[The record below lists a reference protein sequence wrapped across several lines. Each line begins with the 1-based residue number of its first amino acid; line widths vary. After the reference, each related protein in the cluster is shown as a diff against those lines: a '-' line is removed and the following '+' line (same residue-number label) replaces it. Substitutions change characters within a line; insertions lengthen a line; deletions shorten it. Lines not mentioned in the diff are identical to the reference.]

1 MLRQTQHEVKPTNP
15 RTHKTHKTQ
24 EPINLKNSLNPWYP
38 KPIPILNSQPYERQ
52 IKNERIIYMKPVVL
66 IVLDGVGYTERTEGN
81 AVLAANT
88 PNLDAY
94 RKKYPRSLLGASGEA
109 VGLPQGFQGSSEVGH
124 LSMGAGKVVI
134 QELKRINDQL
144 ESGQIYAGDLW
155 KTMMSQWKENNSS
168 FHLLGLLQDEGV
180 HAHYDHLFKFIQQAV
195 TENPTGKIVVHPF
208 LDGRDTPPR
217 SALEHLRKLE
227 VLIADLENVSIG
239 TLMGRYYG
247 MDRGKVWETTD
258 IAYDCIVSGIGRN
271 TSNAA
276 EAIQSS
282 WENDKTPS
290 GEDMFDEY
298 VLPYVMDG
306 YSGVKDGDVVLHTNY
321 RQDRATQLTLAFTS
335 KDYPGSTKAP
345 LDILYAGMTAYYD
358 GFDNFL
364 LVEAG
369 DNDAE
374 AIVTVG
380 QLIAE
385 AGLHQLRMAET
396 QKFPHVTSFFNGK
409 LTTAYKNEDRVELK
423 GRFDPS
429 SFADHP
435 EMEAYR
441 VTEAFLTE
449 LAKDKYDFI
458 MVNYANGDMVGHT
471 GSFDA
476 GVKAVEVLDE
486 CVGQIVPEILA
497 RDGQIL
503 MTADHG
509 NVDQMIDYETGAVR
523 TSHSLN
529 PVELLY
535 MASQEKLNIDLSDGC
550 LSDIGVTLLD
560 LLGVKA
566 PADMDAKILITKK

>member
-1 MLRQTQHEVKPTNP
+1 
-15 RTHKTHKTQ
+15 
-24 EPINLKNSLNPWYP
+24 
-38 KPIPILNSQPYERQ
+38 
-52 IKNERIIYMKPVVL
+52 MKPVVL

-88 PNLDAY
+88 PNMDAY

-109 VGLPQGFQGSSEVGH
+109 VGLPDGFQGSSEVGH
-124 LSMGAGKVVI
+124 LSMGAGRVVI

-144 ESGQIYAGDLW
+144 ESGQIYSGKLW
-155 KTMMSQWKENNSS
+155 QAMMSQWKVKNST

-180 HAHYDHLFKFIQQAV
+180 HAHYDHLFKFIRQAV
-195 TENPTGKIVVHPF
+195 KENPAGKIAVHPF
-208 LDGRDTPPR
+208 MDGRDTPPR
-217 SALEHLRKLE
+217 SGLEHLAKLE
-227 VLIADLENVSIG
+227 AVINDFENVSIG

-247 MDRGKVWETTD
+247 MDRGNVWEITD
-258 IAYDCIVSGIGRN
+258 QAYDCVVFGKGQGM
-271 TSNAA
+271 TSPAD
-276 EAIQSS
+276 AIQAS
-282 WENDKTPS
+282 WEKDKTPS

-298 VLPYVMDG
+298 IPPFVMDG
-306 YSGVKDGDVVLHTNY
+306 YTGVNAGDIVLHTNY
-321 RQDRATQLTLAFTS
+321 RQDRATQLTKAFVE
-335 KDYPGSTKAP
+335 KDYPGSPKPP
-345 LDILYAGMTAYYD
+345 LDVLYAGMTAYYD
-358 GFDNFL
+358 GFENFL
-364 LVEAG
+364 LVETRA
-369 DNDAE
+369 DDAE
-374 AIVTVG
+374 PPVTVG

-409 LTTAYKNEDRVELK
+409 LTTPYKNEERVELK
-423 GRFDPS
+423 GRFDPA

-441 VTEAFLTE
+441 VTDAFLE
-449 LAKDKYDFI
+449 QLAADKYDFI

-471 GSFDA
+471 GNFDA

-486 CVGQIVPEILA
+486 CLA
-497 RDGQIL
+497 KIIPATLERDGQIL

-535 MASQEKLNIDLSDGC
+535 MADDSKLHIELSDGVLSDLGVTILDLLNID
-550 LSDIGVTLLD
+550 IPTELD
-560 LLGVKA
+560 ARV
-566 PADMDAKILITKK
+566 LITRK

>member
-1 MLRQTQHEVKPTNP
+1 
-15 RTHKTHKTQ
+15 
-24 EPINLKNSLNPWYP
+24 
-38 KPIPILNSQPYERQ
+38 
-52 IKNERIIYMKPVVL
+52 MKPVVL

-88 PNLDAY
+88 PNLDSY

-109 VGLPQGFQGSSEVGH
+109 VGLPVGFQGSSEVGH
-124 LSMGAGKVVI
+124 LSMGAGTVVI

-144 ESGQIYAGDLW
+144 ESGQIYNSDLW
-155 KTMMSQWKENNSS
+155 KAMMQQWQAKEST

-180 HAHYDHLFKFIQQAV
+180 HAHYDHLFRFIRQASS
-195 TENPTGKIVVHPF
+195 EYPAGKIVIHPF

-227 VLIADLENVSIG
+227 SVMAEFKNVSMG

-258 IAYDCIVSGIGRN
+258 KAYECIVSGKGRIM
-271 TSNAA
+271 TSAS
-276 EAIQSS
+276 EAIQTS
-282 WENDKTPS
+282 WKNDKTPS

-298 VLPYVMDG
+298 VEPFVMEG
-306 YSGVKDGDVVLHTNY
+306 YTGIHDGDVVLHTNY

-335 KDYPGSTKAP
+335 KDYPGAPKAN
-345 LDILYAGMTAYYD
+345 LDIIYAGMTAYYD
-358 GFDNFL
+358 GFKNFL
-364 LVEAG
+364 LADAG
-369 DNDAE
+369 GDDAE
-374 AIVTVG
+374 PSVTVG

-409 LTTAYKNEDRVELK
+409 LTTPYKNEDREELK
-423 GRFDPS
+423 GRFDPA

-441 VTEAFLTE
+441 VTEKFLE
-449 LAKDKYDFI
+449 KLEEDKYDFI

-471 GSFDA
+471 GNFDA

-486 CVGQIVPEILA
+486 CIARIIPAILA

-535 MASQEKLNIDLSDGC
+535 IANETHLNVALSDGC
-550 LSDIGVTLLD
+550 LSDIGVTVLD
-560 LLGVKA
+560 LLGIEA
-566 PADMDAKILITKK
+566 PPEMDAKNLIKRK

>member
-1 MLRQTQHEVKPTNP
+1 
-15 RTHKTHKTQ
+15 
-24 EPINLKNSLNPWYP
+24 
-38 KPIPILNSQPYERQ
+38 
-52 IKNERIIYMKPVVL
+52 MKPVVL

-109 VGLPQGFQGSSEVGH
+109 VGLPAGFQGSSEVGH

-144 ESGQIYAGDLW
+144 ESGQIYNSDLW
-155 KTMMSQWKENNSS
+155 KSMMQQWQTGDST
-168 FHLLGLLQDEGV
+168 FHLLGLMQDEGV
-180 HAHYDHLFKFIQQAV
+180 HAHYDHLFRFIRQASL
-195 TENPTGKIVVHPF
+195 EYPAGKIVIHPF

-217 SALEHLRKLE
+217 SALEHLTRLE
-227 VLIADLENVSIG
+227 GVMAKFQNVSIG

-247 MDRGKVWETTD
+247 MDRGKVWAITD
-258 IAYDCIVSGIGRN
+258 RAYDCIVSAKGRPM
-271 TSNAA
+271 TSASD
-276 EAIQSS
+276 AIQTS
-282 WENDKTPS
+282 WEKDKTPS

-298 VLPYVMDG
+298 VEPFVMEG
-306 YSGVKDGDVVLHTNY
+306 YTGIHAGDVVLHTNY
-321 RQDRATQLTLAFTS
+321 RQDRATQLTLAFTE
-335 KDYPGSTKAP
+335 KDYPGTPKP
-345 LDILYAGMTAYYD
+345 NLDIIYAGMTAYYD
-358 GFDNFL
+358 GFENFL
-364 LVEAG
+364 LANAGGEEA
-369 DNDAE
+369 E
-374 AIVTVG
+374 PSVTVG

-409 LTTAYKNEDRVELK
+409 LTTPYKNEDRKELK
-423 GRFDPS
+423 GRFDPA

-441 VTEAFLTE
+441 VTEAFLE
-449 LAKDKYDFI
+449 KLEEDKYDFM

-471 GSFDA
+471 GNFDA
-476 GVKAVEVLDE
+476 GVQAVEVLDE
-486 CVGQIVPEILA
+486 CIAQIIPAILA

-509 NVDQMIDYETGAVR
+509 NVDQMLDYETGAVR

-535 MASQEKLNIDLSDGC
+535 IATESHLNVELSDGC
-550 LSDIGVTLLD
+550 LSDIGVTVLD
-560 LLGVKA
+560 LLGIAA
-566 PADMDAKILITKK
+566 PPEMDAKILITKR

>member
-1 MLRQTQHEVKPTNP
+1 
-15 RTHKTHKTQ
+15 
-24 EPINLKNSLNPWYP
+24 
-38 KPIPILNSQPYERQ
+38 
-52 IKNERIIYMKPVVL
+52 MKPVVL

-88 PNLDAY
+88 PHLDSY

-109 VGLPQGFQGSSEVGH
+109 VGLPAGFQGSSEVGH

-144 ESGQIYAGDLW
+144 ESGQIYASGLW
-155 KTMMSQWKENNSS
+155 KSMMKQWHEKNST

-180 HAHYDHLFKFIQQAV
+180 HAHYDHLFKFIRQASA
-195 TENPTGKIVVHPF
+195 ENPSGEIVIHPF

-217 SALEHLRKLE
+217 SSLEHLSKLE
-227 VLIADLENVSIG
+227 QVMSEVENVSIG
-239 TLMGRYYG
+239 TIMGRYYG
-247 MDRGKVWETTD
+247 MDRGKVWEITD
-258 IAYDCIVSGIGRN
+258 QGYDCIVSAKGRPM
-271 TSNAA
+271 TSAA
-276 EAIQSS
+276 EAIQAS
-282 WENDKTPS
+282 WETDKTPA

-298 VLPYVMDG
+298 IQPFVMEG
-306 YSGVKDGDVVLHTNY
+306 YSGIHDGDVVLHTNY
-321 RQDRATQLTLAFTS
+321 RQDRATQLTLAFTA
-335 KDYPGSTKAP
+335 KDYDGTPKSK
-345 LDILYAGMTAYYD
+345 LDIIYAGMTAYYD
-358 GFDNFL
+358 GFDSFL
-364 LVEAG
+364 LAASGGEVTEPS
-369 DNDAE
+369 
-374 AIVTVG
+374 VTVG

-385 AGLHQLRMAET
+385 QGLHQLRMAET

-409 LTTAYKNEDRVELK
+409 LTTPYKNEDREELK
-423 GRFDPS
+423 GRFDPA

-441 VTEAFLTE
+441 VTERFLE
-449 LAKDKYDFI
+449 KLEEDKYEFI

-471 GSFDA
+471 GNFEA

-486 CVGQIVPEILA
+486 CISTIVPAILA
-497 RDGQIL
+497 HEGQVL

-535 MASQEKLNIDLSDGC
+535 MADESLLNIELSNGC
-550 LSDIGVTLLD
+550 LSDVGITILN
-560 LLGVKA
+560 LLGIN
-566 PADMDAKILITKK
+566 PTPDMDAKNLISRK

>member
-1 MLRQTQHEVKPTNP
+1 
-15 RTHKTHKTQ
+15 
-24 EPINLKNSLNPWYP
+24 
-38 KPIPILNSQPYERQ
+38 
-52 IKNERIIYMKPVVL
+52 MKPVVL

-88 PNLDAY
+88 PNLDSY
-94 RKKYPRSLLGASGEA
+94 RNKYPRSLLGASGEA
-109 VGLPQGFQGSSEVGH
+109 VGLPAGFQGSSEVGH

-144 ESGQIYAGDLW
+144 ESGKIYNSDLW
-155 KTMMSQWKENNSS
+155 KTMMQQWHEKKST
-168 FHLLGLLQDEGV
+168 FHLMGLLQDEGV
-180 HAHYDHLFKFIQQAV
+180 HAHYDHLFKFIRQASI
-195 TENPTGKIVVHPF
+195 ENPGGKIVIHPF

-217 SALEHLRKLE
+217 SALEHLGKLE
-227 VLIADLENVSIG
+227 QVMSETDNVTIG

-247 MDRGKVWETTD
+247 MDRGKVWEITD
-258 IAYDCIVSGIGRN
+258 RGYDCIVSGKGRAM
-271 TSNAA
+271 TSAT
-276 EAIQSS
+276 ESIQTS
-282 WENDKTPS
+282 WEKDKTPS

-298 VLPYVMDG
+298 IEPFVMDG
-306 YSGVKDGDVVLHTNY
+306 YTGIHDGDVVLHTNY

-335 KDYPGSTKAP
+335 NDYPGAP
-345 LDILYAGMTAYYD
+345 RPSLDIIYAGMTAYYD

-364 LVEAG
+364 LTEAG
-369 DNDAE
+369 GDVTE
-374 AIVTVG
+374 PPVTVG

-409 LTTAYKNEDRVELK
+409 LTTPFKNEDREELR
-423 GRFDPS
+423 GRFDPA

-435 EMEAYR
+435 EMEAHR
-441 VTEAFLTE
+441 VTEKFLE
-449 LAKDKYDFI
+449 KLAEDKYDFI

-471 GSFDA
+471 GNFTA
-476 GVKAVEVLDE
+476 GVKAVEVLDK
-486 CVGQIVPEILA
+486 CLAQIIPAILA
-497 RDGQIL
+497 HDGQIL

-535 MASQEKLNIDLSDGC
+535 IAQEPHLNIDLSDGC
-550 LSDIGVTLLD
+550 LSDIGITILN
-560 LLGVKA
+560 LLGINPA
-566 PADMDAKILITKK
+566 PGMDAKVLITKK

>member
-1 MLRQTQHEVKPTNP
+1 
-15 RTHKTHKTQ
+15 
-24 EPINLKNSLNPWYP
+24 
-38 KPIPILNSQPYERQ
+38 
-52 IKNERIIYMKPVVL
+52 MKPVVL

-88 PNLDAY
+88 PHLDAY
-94 RKKYPRSLLGASGEA
+94 RKKYPRSLLRASGEA
-109 VGLPQGFQGSSEVGH
+109 VGLPAGFQGSSEVGH
-124 LSMGAGKVVI
+124 LSMGAGRVVI

-144 ESGQIYAGDLW
+144 ESGQIYNSDLW
-155 KTMMSQWKENNSS
+155 KAMMQQWQNRNST

-180 HAHYDHLFKFIQQAV
+180 HAHYDHLFRFIRQASA
-195 TENPTGKIVVHPF
+195 ENPAGKIVVHPF

-217 SALEHLRKLE
+217 SALEHLSKLE
-227 VLIADLENVSIG
+227 KVMTAFQNVSIG
-239 TLMGRYYG
+239 TIMGRYYG
-247 MDRGKVWETTD
+247 MDRGKVWEITD
-258 IAYDCIVSGIGRN
+258 KAYDCIVSGKARPM
-271 TSNAA
+271 TSAA
-276 EAIQSS
+276 EAIQTS
-282 WENDKTPS
+282 WEKDKTPS

-298 VLPYVMDG
+298 IEPFVMKG
-306 YSGVKDGDVVLHTNY
+306 YSGVHDGDVILHTNY

-335 KDYPGSTKAP
+335 KDYPGTPKTD
-345 LDILYAGMTAYYD
+345 LNIIYAGMTAYYD
-358 GFDNFL
+358 GFENYL
-364 LVEAG
+364 LADAG
-369 DNDAE
+369 GDDAE
-374 AIVTVG
+374 PSVTVG

-409 LTTAYKNEDRVELK
+409 LTTPYKNEDREELK
-423 GRFDPS
+423 GRFDPA

-441 VTEAFLTE
+441 VTERFLE
-449 LAKDKYDFI
+449 KLQEDKYDFI

-471 GSFDA
+471 GNFDA

-486 CVGQIVPEILA
+486 CIGQIIPAILA

-529 PVELLY
+529 PVELFY
-535 MASQEKLNIDLSDGC
+535 ITEPPKLNVKLADGV
-550 LSDIGVTLLD
+550 LSDIGVTLLA
-560 LLGVKA
+560 LLGIAA
-566 PADMDAKILITKK
+566 PAEMDAKVLISRT

>member
-1 MLRQTQHEVKPTNP
+1 
-15 RTHKTHKTQ
+15 
-24 EPINLKNSLNPWYP
+24 
-38 KPIPILNSQPYERQ
+38 
-52 IKNERIIYMKPVVL
+52 MKPVVL

-81 AVLAANT
+81 AVLAAET

-94 RKKYPRSLLGASGEA
+94 RSKYPRSILGASGEA
-109 VGLPQGFQGSSEVGH
+109 VGLPDGFQGSSEVGH

-144 ESGQIYAGDLW
+144 ESGQIYSGELW
-155 KTMMSQWKENNSS
+155 QSMMTQWKMKNST

-180 HAHYDHLFKFIQQAV
+180 HAHYDHLFKFILRAV
-195 TENPTGKIVVHPF
+195 EENPSGKIVVHPF

-217 SALEHLRKLE
+217 SALEHLSKLE
-227 VLIADLENVSIG
+227 AVISDLENVSIG

-247 MDRGKVWETTD
+247 MDRGKVWEITD
-258 IAYDCIVSGIGRN
+258 QAYDCIVSGMGRKM
-271 TSNAA
+271 TSAA
-276 EAIQSS
+276 EAIQES
-282 WENDKTPS
+282 WAKDKTPS

-306 YSGVKDGDVVLHTNY
+306 YSGVKDGDIVLHTNY
-321 RQDRATQLTLAFTS
+321 RQDRATQLTLAFS
-335 KDYPGSTKAP
+335 GNDYPGTAKPA
-345 LDILYAGMTAYYD
+345 LDIIYTGMTAYYD

-364 LVEAG
+364 LVEVGNG
-369 DNDAE
+369 DDE
-374 AIVTVG
+374 PSVTVG

-385 AGLHQLRMAET
+385 AGLNQLRMAET

-409 LTTAYKNEDRVELK
+409 LTTPYENEDRVELK
-423 GRFDPS
+423 GRFDPA

-435 EMEAYR
+435 EMEAYL
-441 VTEAFLTE
+441 VTEAFLSE
-449 LAKDKYDFI
+449 LGKDKYDFI

-471 GSFDA
+471 GNFDA

-486 CVGQIVPEILA
+486 CLAQIIPAILEK
-497 RDGQIL
+497 DGQIL

-509 NVDQMIDYETGAVR
+509 NVDQMVDYETGAVR

-535 MASQEKLNIDLSDGC
+535 MANDSKLDIKLSDGV
-550 LSDIGVTLLD
+550 LSDIGVTVLD
-560 LLGVKA
+560 LLGVKT
-566 PADMDAKILITKK
+566 PPEMDAKVLIDR

>member
-1 MLRQTQHEVKPTNP
+1 
-15 RTHKTHKTQ
+15 
-24 EPINLKNSLNPWYP
+24 
-38 KPIPILNSQPYERQ
+38 
-52 IKNERIIYMKPVVL
+52 MKPVVL

-109 VGLPQGFQGSSEVGH
+109 VGLPAGFQGSSEVGH

-144 ESGQIYAGDLW
+144 ESGQIYNSALW
-155 KTMMSQWKENNSS
+155 QAMMQQWQDREST
-168 FHLLGLLQDEGV
+168 FHLFGLLQDEGV
-180 HAHYDHLFKFIQQAV
+180 HAHYDHLFRFIRQASA
-195 TENPTGKIVVHPF
+195 EYPAGKIVIHPF

-217 SALEHLRKLE
+217 SALEHLSKLE
-227 VLIADLENVSIG
+227 GVIAEFQNVSIG

-247 MDRGKVWETTD
+247 MDRGKVWEITD
-258 IAYDCIVSGIGRN
+258 RAYACIVSGKGRPM
-271 TSNAA
+271 TSAGD
-276 EAIQSS
+276 AIQSS

-298 VLPYVMDG
+298 IEPFVMEG
-306 YSGVKDGDVVLHTNY
+306 YTGIHDGDVVLHTNY
-321 RQDRATQLTLAFTS
+321 RQDRATQLTLAFTA
-335 KDYPGSTKAP
+335 KDYPGTPKVK
-345 LDILYAGMTAYYD
+345 LDIIYAGMTAYYD
-358 GFDNFL
+358 GFENFL
-364 LVEAG
+364 LADAG
-369 DNDAE
+369 GADSE
-374 AIVTVG
+374 PSVTVG

-409 LTTAYKNEDRVELK
+409 LTTPYKNEDREELK
-423 GRFDPS
+423 GRFDPA

-441 VTEAFLTE
+441 VTEQFLE
-449 LAKDKYDFI
+449 KLDEDKYDFI

-471 GSFDA
+471 GNFDA

-486 CVGQIVPEILA
+486 CIAQIIPAILA

-509 NVDQMIDYETGAVR
+509 NVDQMLDYETGAVR

-535 MASQEKLNIDLSDGC
+535 IADESHLNVELSDGC
-550 LSDIGVTLLD
+550 LSDIGVTVLD
-560 LLGVKA
+560 LLGIEA
-566 PADMDAKILITKK
+566 PLEMNARVLITPQ